1 MRQPPG
7 TPDAGEATADPG
19 FEHGDCRDT
28 ALGTLLRLAGVA
40 HPEDLLLGELT
51 FEVPVDCGIEDGLAP
66 SFRSGDPL
74 PAATGPTG
82 TGIELAQRRAA
93 GLSPLYQQ
101 LRDRVR
107 EGRAVAVTIDQYG
120 YEPAPFHRT
129 AHVPH
134 DLVVTAVTG
143 AGFGVL
149 DSFPRSRFAGRV
161 ETSTFTRWV
170 DSPHLGEARYR
181 TVEVTVCPGAAG
193 EAAGW
198 LVRNWRDRIGRNVA
212 AMLDPSGRRGVAAI
226 ELVADRLA
234 EWLAGPD
241 FRSDP
246 GSRRELP
253 VSSFTDLGAVR
264 RGHALWLSRVA
275 GLGYPALAECADGV
289 RALSRQWDVAASLW
303 LAGGRSGTTVDPAA
317 ADLAARGLHQVPKL
331 LRLIAAAER
340 RMVER
345 LNVATRT
352 GHDPRRPG
360 RH

>member
-7 TPDAGEATADPG
+7 TPDVGEVAADPG

-40 HPEDLLLGELT
+40 HPEDLLLGELA
-51 FEVPVDCGIEDGLAP
+51 FEVPVDCSVADGLAP

-74 PAATGPTG
+74 PSATGPAG
-82 TGIELAQRRAA
+82 TGIGLAQRRAA
-93 GLSPLYQQ
+93 GLAQLYQQ

-107 EGRAVAVTIDQYG
+107 DGRAVAVTIDQYG
-120 YEPAPFHRT
+120 YEPAPFHRS

-143 AGFGVL
+143 AGFDVL

-161 ETSTFTRWV
+161 EAAQFTRWV

-181 TVEVTVCPGAAG
+181 TAEVTVCPGAAG

-198 LVRNWRDRIGRNVA
+198 LARNWRDRIGRNVA
-212 AMLDPSGRRGVAAI
+212 AMLDPSGLRGVAGI

-264 RGHALWLSRVA
+264 RGYALWLSRVGA
-275 GLGYPALAECADGV
+275 LGFPSLAECADGV

-303 LAGGRSGTTVDPAA
+303 LAGGRSGSPVDPAA
-317 ADLAARGLHQVPKL
+317 ADLVARGLHQVPKL

-340 RMVER
+340 RMAER
-345 LNVATRT
+345 LDSAART
-352 GHDPRRPG
+352 GDHRRSG